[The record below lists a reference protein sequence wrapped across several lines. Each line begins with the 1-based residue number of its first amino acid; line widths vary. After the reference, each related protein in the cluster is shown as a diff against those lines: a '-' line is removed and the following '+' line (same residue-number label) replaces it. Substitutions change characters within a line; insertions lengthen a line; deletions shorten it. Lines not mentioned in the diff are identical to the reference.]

1 MKRMW
6 SKNELK
12 NISQNEAKAVQKDI
26 STLVDSQGHERFIE
40 GDISLYSDMPEG
52 ITLTY
57 GKWSLSGTH
66 LMIVLAGNLADET
79 VLANSTDV
87 ARLTTLPSWILDK
100 VYPVFNDVIER
111 KKFDASAS
119 TWGVQQIDVAL
130 RKSTDYLYIRLAS
143 ALTLTANRGFRIAFD
158 LLIDNE

>member
-1 MKRMW
+1 MYNSEDKTSLLEAQM
-6 SKNELK
+6 E
-12 NISQNEAKAVQKDI
+12 NI
-26 STLVDSQGHERFIE
+26 VDNNGHKRFIE
-40 GDISLYSDMPEG
+40 GDISLYSYMPAG
-52 ITLTY
+52 MTLTY

-79 VLANSTDV
+79 VLPNSADV
-87 ARLTTLPSWILDK
+87 ARLTTLPSWILEK

-119 TWGVQQIDVAL
+119 SWGVQQLDVAL
-130 RKSTDYLYIRLAS
+130 RKSSDYLFIRLAS

-158 LLIDNE
+158 LLIDNAEPETQGE